1 MPEFRDF
8 RDMVHDPKCRSK
20 FEELLRLAAS
30 RGDAEQV
37 AERLSW
43 GIDPN
48 AASKTGR
55 SALIVNAAGSSPNS
69 GVVRAL
75 LQAGADPTHL
85 DHKGLTALDYARRK
99 LARLNL
105 KPRKPPRKSPSLDEN
120 GQLIL
125 DKFEQKMLDR
135 VRKES
140 PDIAKE
146 FVQDY
151 IRERI
156 KVAKHVF
163 NDPDEVEKIVDLLE
177 AAEKKRP

>member
-1 MPEFRDF
+1 MSDF
-8 RDMVHDPKCRSK
+8 RDLVHNPKHKAR

-48 AASKTGR
+48 SVSKTGR
-55 SALIVNAAGSSPNS
+55 TPLIVNAAGHSPSS

-75 LQAGADPTHL
+75 LKAGADPTHL

-120 GQLIL
+120 GQLI
-125 DKFEQKMLDR
+125 
-135 VRKES
+135 
-140 PDIAKE
+140 
-146 FVQDY
+146 
-151 IRERI
+151 
-156 KVAKHVF
+156 
-163 NDPDEVEKIVDLLE
+163 
-177 AAEKKRP
+177 